1 MDVSTYKEIVK
12 RAEKEVERL
21 LAEMQTSTV
30 DKRKL
35 QHGLEEVQKDL
46 KVLDIHAHSF
56 EAK

>member
-35 QHGLEEVQKDL
+35 QH
-46 KVLDIHAHSF
+46 
-56 EAK
+56 